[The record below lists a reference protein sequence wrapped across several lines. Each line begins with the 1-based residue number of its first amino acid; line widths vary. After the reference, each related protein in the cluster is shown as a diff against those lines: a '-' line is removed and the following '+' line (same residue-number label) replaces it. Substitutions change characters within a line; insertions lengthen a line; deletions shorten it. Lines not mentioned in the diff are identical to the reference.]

1 MDAIKHYTQAPLP
14 FIGQKRRFLTDFK
27 TILNQCIADD
37 GDGWTIVDVFGGSG
51 LLAHTAKCSKP
62 QAHIIYNDFDGYAI
76 RLQNIKYTNHLRK
89 IIFDLTQHVPR
100 NHKLPENV
108 KNQVQAALKSF
119 DGFVDIH
126 SVASWLLFSGQQP
139 TDFHDLIF
147 NHTYFNNVRLS
158 DYPSA
163 DSYLN
168 GVEVVSKPYHK
179 LLPEFQNNSKVLL
192 VLDPPYVCT
201 AQGAYRNETYFGMV
215 EFLKLM
221 RLVRP
226 PFIFFS
232 STRSEFLDYLDLVI
246 GYKLDGWERFA
257 GYRKINVQ
265 VCLNKNAHY
274 EDNLVYKFQ
283 KKIASNQKLD

>member
-76 RLQNIKYTNHLRK
+76 CLQNIKYTNHLRK
-89 IIFDLTQHVPR
+89 IIFDLTQHVSR

-139 TDFHDLIF
+139 TDLNDLLN
-147 NHTYFNNVRLS
+147 NHNY
-158 DYPSA
+158 Y
-163 DSYLN
+163 N
-168 GVEVVSKPYHK
+168 GVRIGNYPLAGNYLDGLEITSKSYAD
-179 LLPEFQNNSKVLL
+179 LLPEFLSQDKVLFL
-192 VLDPPYVCT
+192 FDPPYVCT
-201 AQGAYRNETYFGMV
+201 AQGTYRNDVYFGMV
-215 EFLKLM
+215 EFLKMM

-257 GYRKINVQ
+257 GYRKISVQ
-265 VCLNKNAHY
+265 VHLNKDAKY
-274 EDNLVYKFQ
+274 EDNLVYKFV
-283 KKIASNQKLD
+283 

>member
-126 SVASWLLFSGQQP
+126 SVASWLLFSGRQA
-139 TDFHDLIF
+139 TNLMDLLS
-147 NHTYFNNVRLS
+147 NHTYFNCVRIS

-163 DSYLN
+163 DDYLCGLDITSKSYAD
-168 GVEVVSKPYHK
+168 
-179 LLPEFQNNSKVLL
+179 LLPEFLERDKVLFL
-192 VLDPPYVCT
+192 FDPPYVCT

-246 GYKLDGWERFA
+246 GYKLDGWEQFA

-274 EDNLVYKFQ
+274 EDNLVYKF
-283 KKIASNQKLD
+283 

>member
-89 IIFDLTQHVPR
+89 IIFDLTQYVPR

-192 VLDPPYVCT
+192 VLDPPYVRT
-201 AQGAYRNETYFGMV
+201 A
-215 EFLKLM
+215 
-221 RLVRP
+221 
-226 PFIFFS
+226 
-232 STRSEFLDYLDLVI
+232 
-246 GYKLDGWERFA
+246 
-257 GYRKINVQ
+257 
-265 VCLNKNAHY
+265 
-274 EDNLVYKFQ
+274 
-283 KKIASNQKLD
+283 

>member
-76 RLQNIKYTNHLRK
+76 RLQNIQYTNHLRK

-201 AQGAYRNETYFGMV
+201 AQGAYHKSGYFGMV

-246 GYKLDGWERFA
+246 GYKLDGWEQFA

-274 EDNLVYKFQ
+274 ETFAKPQ
-283 KKIASNQKLD
+283 KIR